1 MKIINWS
8 LYPKREM
15 KDFFKFLFLSPLLS
29 YRIHH
34 QQSKSRISF
43 GLVVT
48 KLLISLSFSIFI
60 LGIGK
65 YVFYP
70 LNYFEIILLSPI
82 IYFLTESLGSFA
94 QLLFLPF
101 TKVIQIHQNPLGSQS
116 LADFWGRRWNR
127 WVQDWLRDLS
137 RPFKKSLLKKLVMT
151 FCISGLFHEA
161 MMSFPAYYYLHQFFF
176 GQLTLY
182 FGIQG
187 IGLWVEKKWVSR
199 SSKVFQLIYT
209 WVVILAPSPLFV
221 NQSLLYFLGLINE

>member
-1 MKIINWS
+1 
-8 LYPKREM
+8 
-15 KDFFKFLFLSPLLS
+15 
-29 YRIHH
+29 
-34 QQSKSRISF
+34 
-43 GLVVT
+43 
-48 KLLISLSFSIFI
+48 
-60 LGIGK
+60 
-65 YVFYP
+65 
-70 LNYFEIILLSPI
+70 
-82 IYFLTESLGSFA
+82 LTETLGSLA

-101 TKVIQIHQNPLGSQS
+101 TKVVQIHQSPLESQS

-137 RPFKKSLLKKLVMT
+137 RPFKKSLFKKLVIT
-151 FCISGLFHEA
+151 FIISGIFHEV
-161 MMSFPAYYYLHQFFF
+161 MMSFPAYYYSHQFFF

-209 WVVILAPSPLFV
+209 WTVILLPAPLFV